1 MLVSWCM
8 KIDLRDRGSV
18 LLLSGCA
25 YALNFTPLKELT
37 KKDWSN
43 PTNDM
48 HLSMQL
54 KETIIHL

>member
-1 MLVSWCM
+1 MNKVILILVA
-8 KIDLRDRGSV
+8 G
-18 LLLSGCA
+18 LLLSGNA
-25 YALNFTPLKELT
+25 YALNFTPLKEFT

-54 KETIIHL
+54 KETIIHS

>member
-1 MLVSWCM
+1 MKKILVV
-8 KIDLRDRGSV
+8 IVLG
-18 LLLSGCA
+18 LLLSGNA

-54 KETIIHL
+54 KETTIHS

>member
-1 MLVSWCM
+1 M
-8 KIDLRDRGSV
+8 KKLISTIALG
-18 LLLSGCA
+18 LLLSGNA
-25 YALNFTPLKELT
+25 YAFNFTPLKELT

>member
-1 MLVSWCM
+1 M
-8 KIDLRDRGSV
+8 KNIFSIVVLG
-18 LLLSGCA
+18 LLLSGNA

-54 KETIIHL
+54 KETIRYS

>member
-1 MLVSWCM
+1 M
-8 KIDLRDRGSV
+8 KKILGIII
-18 LLLSGCA
+18 LGFLLSGNA

-54 KETIIHL
+54 KETIIHS